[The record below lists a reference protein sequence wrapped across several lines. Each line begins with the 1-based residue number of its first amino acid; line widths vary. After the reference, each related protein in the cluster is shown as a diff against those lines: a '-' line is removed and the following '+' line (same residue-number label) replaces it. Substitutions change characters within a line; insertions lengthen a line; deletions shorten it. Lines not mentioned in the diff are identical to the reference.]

1 MSNAVATSKALKGM
15 LSTMS
20 TRQCQ
25 RCFASSA
32 LQPKQLRPT
41 LPRAP
46 VQSRQPI
53 TQRRTKYKTIEQ
65 AKSRYSNGPFSWK
78 AGILFVG
85 TCGLLVWYF
94 EFEKERMQRKRIAE
108 AAKGVGR
115 PKVGGTFELIDQN
128 GKVFTSEMM
137 KGKHSLVYFG
147 FTRCP
152 DICPEELDKMSRM
165 LDIVEAKAPGSLL
178 PLFITCDPARDD
190 PPALKEYLAEFHDKF
205 VGLTGTYNQI
215 KDLCKKYRV
224 YFSTP
229 QNVKPGQDY
238 LVDHSI
244 YFYLMD
250 PDGDFV
256 EALGRQHSPDQA
268 AALILDHMKDW
279 RKN

>member
-1 MSNAVATSKALKGM
+1 MSNSITTSRALRGVFSS
-15 LSTMS
+15 LS

-25 RCFASSA
+25 RCLSSSA

-46 VQSRQPI
+46 IQSRQPI
-53 TQRRTKYKTIEQ
+53 AQRRTKYKTIEQ

-94 EFEKERMQRKRIAE
+94 EFEKARMQRKRIAE

-115 PKVGGTFELIDQN
+115 PKVGGTFELIDQD
-128 GKVFTSEMM
+128 GKPFTSEMM

-152 DICPEELDKMSRM
+152 DICPEELDKMATM
-165 LDIVEAKAPGSLL
+165 LDIVEEKAPGALL
-178 PLFITCDPARDD
+178 PIFITCDPARDT
-190 PPALKEYLAEFHDKF
+190 PKALKDYLGEFHEKF
-205 VGLTGTYNQI
+205 IGLTGTYDQI
-215 KDLCKKYRV
+215 KALCKKYRV

-256 EALGRQHSPDQA
+256 EALGRQHSPQQA

-279 RKN
+279 DKK